1 MLENVDIRKRKEKVV
16 ITSLDNVFRT
26 IQTREE
32 KKTENNH
39 EVTYIDVPQF
49 AAGFPIIM
57 LSETPSIMSVLP
69 YAEASNK

>member
-1 MLENVDIRKRKEKVV
+1 MGKVISTPAFKDKVSGKE
-16 ITSLDNVFRT
+16 
-26 IQTREE
+26 EE

-49 AAGFPIIM
+49 AAGFPIMM

>member
-1 MLENVDIRKRKEKVV
+1 MGKVISTPAFKDKVSGKE
-16 ITSLDNVFRT
+16 
-26 IQTREE
+26 EE
-32 KKTENNH
+32 KNRNNH